1 MPPSSEELRAPL
13 LTPKVSVEAGA
24 ARGGIAAGS
33 GRRSD
38 WFGEE
43 VQLLA
48 PQLKAYLRR
57 TFPGVRDVEDVL
69 QDAYLW
75 AWRSQFRAPVRSLR
89 ALLFRVARH
98 IAIDRVRRDRAAPIR
113 AIAGLA
119 ALPAADERRGVAEAV
134 SAEEKVRLVA
144 EAIVALPARCREAL
158 VLYRLQGYTRAE
170 VARRMGLA
178 EKTVDE
184 QVMRG
189 TRRITRYLRARGV
202 VEFDER

>member
-1 MPPSSEELRAPL
+1 M
-13 LTPKVSVEAGA
+13 
-24 ARGGIAAGS
+24 
-33 GRRSD
+33 
-38 WFGEE
+38 
-43 VQLLA
+43 
-48 PQLKAYLRR
+48 
-57 TFPGVRDVEDVL
+57 
-69 QDAYLW
+69 
-75 AWRSQFRAPVRSLR
+75 
-89 ALLFRVARH
+89 
-98 IAIDRVRRDRAAPIR
+98 
-113 AIAGLA
+113 
-119 ALPAADERRGVAEAV
+119 
-134 SAEEKVRLVA
+134 RLVA